1 MIAGVNKP
9 GVEVSMPHPRTA
21 RRNVLFV
28 FLALVAFLISGIV
41 TASPKPGTQQGHLI
55 PPDPAQVYPV
65 TVEVLSSLPEG
76 VNCVPYVHK
85 LYVSIRHNLFV
96 NLPESATSGEHGVVV
111 VRLHIQ
117 KDGSLPDKFVT
128 IVSSSGKTDMDYAAL
143 SAIRT
148 AAPFGR
154 LPEAF
159 LVPNLDLM
167 FTFYFRSTPPPPKPK
182 IVPVRIAANHIRES
196 ITTERP

>member
-1 MIAGVNKP
+1 
-9 GVEVSMPHPRTA
+9 MPHPRTA
-21 RRNVLFV
+21 RSNVFV
-28 FLALVAFLISGIV
+28 FLALVAFLISGIAK
-41 TASPKPGTQQGHLI
+41 ASPNPSTQQGHLN
-55 PPDPAQVYPV
+55 PPQPAEQYPV
-65 TVEVLSSLPEG
+65 AVEVLSSLPEG
-76 VNCVPYVHK
+76 VVFEPYLNKV
-85 LYVSIRHNLFV
+85 YYSIRHNLYA

-117 KDGSLPDKFVT
+117 KDGSLPDKFIT
-128 IVSSSGKTDMDYAAL
+128 IVSSSGKKDMDGAAL

-154 LPEAF
+154 LPEVF

-196 ITTERP
+196 ITAERP